1 MFDKI
6 EPITDIITTDIMIE
20 EGGGVLRFFVL
31 ASVITGGWG

>member
-6 EPITDIITTDIMIE
+6 KPINDIMIK
-20 EGGGVLRFFVL
+20 EGGGVQRFFVL